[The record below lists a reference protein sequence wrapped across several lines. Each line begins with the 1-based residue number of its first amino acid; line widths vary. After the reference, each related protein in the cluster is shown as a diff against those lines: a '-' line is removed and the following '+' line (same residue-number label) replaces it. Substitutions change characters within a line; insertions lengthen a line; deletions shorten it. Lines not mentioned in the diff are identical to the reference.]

1 MRNFNKKKLGSALK
15 NARIS
20 ESKVSP
26 KTTKKKV
33 LDKKKYAP
41 DFKKKATNQALNIFV
56 KSTAAGKNLYDS
68 ITDTTKKQKGPPSQ
82 SSKKDTH
89 RRTLNTIKNTLKKFR
104 KGGKA

>member
-41 DFKKKATNQALNIFV
+41 EFKKKATNQALNIFV

>member
-1 MRNFNKKKLGSALK
+1 MRNFNKKKLGSVLK

-41 DFKKKATNQALNIFV
+41 EIKKKATNQALNIFV

>member
-20 ESKVSP
+20 ESKVPP

-41 DFKKKATNQALNIFV
+41 EFKKKATLIPKSKDSNLIDNMKRLERPRPKKPNQAP
-56 KSTAAGKNLYDS
+56 KTSM
-68 ITDTTKKQKGPPSQ
+68 KK
-82 SSKKDTH
+82 T
-89 RRTLNTIKNTLKKFR
+89 FR

>member
-41 DFKKKATNQALNIFV
+41 EFKKKATNQALNIFV
-56 KSTAAGKNLYDS
+56 KSTAGKNLYDS

>member
-1 MRNFNKKKLGSALK
+1 MANRNFNKKKYVP
-15 NARIS
+15 
-20 ESKVSP
+20 EW
-26 KTTKKKV
+26 KKKSTNKV
-33 LDKKKYAP
+33 L
-41 DFKKKATNQALNIFV
+41 NMFV
-56 KSTAAGKNLYDS
+56 KSSAGKNLYDS

>member
-1 MRNFNKKKLGSALK
+1 MRNFNKKKLVKVLR

-20 ESKVSP
+20 ASNAPP

-41 DFKKKATNQALNIFV
+41 EFKKKATNQALNIFV